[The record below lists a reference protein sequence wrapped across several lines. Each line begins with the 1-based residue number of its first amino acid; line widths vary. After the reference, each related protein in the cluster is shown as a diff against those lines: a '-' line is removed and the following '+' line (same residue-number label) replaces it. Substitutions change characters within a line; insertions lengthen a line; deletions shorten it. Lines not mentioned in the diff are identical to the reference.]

1 MKIRLVVV
9 LVGLA
14 IRFAVPTFAQQ
25 RDAVDPQVAQQIRAF
40 AMKYDEV
47 FNKNDPAA
55 VAALYTEDA
64 VFSGPHGTFHGRQ
77 AIENHFRIVIFGSF
91 HAHNRT
97 TNVDHIIA
105 VGNEVRLSGR
115 WSDTV
120 IPIHQFNGIYQMI
133 LVREGDSWKIRGF
146 TFTSS

>member
-25 RDAVDPQVAQQIRAF
+25 KDAVDPKVAQQIRAF

-47 FNKNDPAA
+47 FNKNDPAT

-91 HAHNRT
+91 HAHDRT

-105 VGNEVRLSGR
+105 VGNEVRLRGR

-120 IPIHQFNGIYQMI
+120 IPIHTFNGIYQMV

>member
-1 MKIRLVVV
+1 MKIHLVV
-9 LVGLA
+9 LVGMA
-14 IRFAVPTFAQQ
+14 IRFAVPTFAQEK
-25 RDAVDPQVAQQIRAF
+25 DAVDPKVAQQIRAF
-40 AMKYDEV
+40 AMNYDEV

-64 VFSGPHGTFHGRQ
+64 VFTGPHGTFHGRQ

-97 TNVDHIIA
+97 TNVDHIVA
-105 VGNEVRLSGR
+105 VGNEIRLSGR

-120 IPIHQFNGIYQMI
+120 IPIHQFNGIYQMV